1 MTIKFTQDENILRK
15 EISDVWGNADFGNM
29 TKTEVVRSGLLKCAS
44 GYAQGHTSE
53 MILKE
58 LGMALSW
65 NNGVNCPVSRLWG
78 DLHVPS
84 SGVQNGVDQDYEA

>member
-44 GYAQGHTSE
+44 GYAQGYTSGK
-53 MILKE
+53 ILKE
-58 LGMALSW
+58 LGM
-65 NNGVNCPVSRLWG
+65 VSIKYKLTKKGKFWLYKLYKTS
-78 DLHVPS
+78 DL
-84 SGVQNGVDQDYEA
+84 